1 MMEWTS
7 LLSAQRKPGEQAP
20 GPHSS
25 RSAFEQDYDRII
37 FSHAFRRLQD
47 KTQVH
52 PIPEHDFVHNRLT
65 HSLEVS
71 SVARSLGKRCGEIL
85 LQRNPNLAAA
95 YSLFDIGAI
104 TSAAALAH
112 DLGNPPFG
120 HAGEVALSDFFLRH
134 PLGQSIQKH
143 VTDEQWAE
151 LISFEGNAQ
160 GFRLLH
166 QSGRQGVPLT
176 FASLAAFTKYPRTA
190 QSEPR
195 YKERRSQKKYGLF
208 QSEKEA
214 YRAIAEAL
222 GLIPLGTYAWC
233 RHPLAFLVEAA
244 DDICYSIV
252 DLEDGCRLGL
262 VSFDETVAL
271 LADILRQEFDRAK
284 LERSATR
291 EDKIAVLRAMAI
303 GRLITEC
310 VDVFVQNEAE
320 LLAGRFDTA
329 LLDVIPAAA
338 AMKQIA
344 AVSVEKIYR
353 ARPVVE
359 KEVAGF
365 EVLPGLVEEFI
376 PAGLPESFT
385 GKSAKRTLLRRLL
398 PDTIRALA
406 ESETDSYTWV
416 RHLLDYLSGMTD
428 RHAVSLYRKVKGHS
442 M

>member
-7 LLSAQRKPGEQAP
+7 LLSARRKPGEQAP

-37 FSHAFRRLQD
+37 FSHSFRRLQD

-85 LQRNPNLAAA
+85 LQRNANLSSA
-95 YSLFDIGAI
+95 YSLFDFGAI

-134 PLGQSIQKH
+134 PLGQSIRQH

-190 QSEPR
+190 LSEPR
-195 YKERRSQKKYGLF
+195 QKERRSQKKYGLF
-208 QSEKEA
+208 ESEKDA
-214 YRAIAEAL
+214 YRSIAEAL
-222 GLIPLGTYAWC
+222 GLIALGKYAWC

-244 DDICYSIV
+244 DDICYSII

-271 LADILRQEFDRAK
+271 LADILQQEFDRPK

-291 EDKIAVLRAMAI
+291 EEKIAVLRAMAI
-303 GRLITEC
+303 GRLIGEC
-310 VDVFVQNEAE
+310 TDVFVQNEPE
-320 LLAGRFDTA
+320 LLAARFDTA

-344 AVSVEKIYR
+344 AVSIEKIYR

-376 PAGLPESFT
+376 PAGLPEALT

-398 PDTIRALA
+398 PDPLRSPA
-406 ESETDSYTWV
+406 ESETDTYTWV